1 MKAFLHCLPRGVDNA
16 ACRDFIEN
24 SPLPSWLPVL
34 DHLRQAFGLADGPW
48 EKIPQGSNAL
58 FGLRDVIVKL
68 VPPNWRR
75 QGDKEL
81 LVAPLLEGK
90 LSLQTPGLI
99 GSGEVD
105 DWVFV
110 ITTRLDGVVLAD
122 VWPTLAIEQK
132 RAIMLQTGQ
141 VLRELRA
148 VRFDDDI
155 AIKVDWPSYV
165 QGLVDGCMAR
175 HRRRMMSEVLL
186 DQVLPYIAAAKDF
199 AQQGA
204 PRFIHMDI
212 HPWNLMAKQ
221 EEGGWKL
228 TCLLDFGDAIV
239 GNKDRFELLTP
250 MIFMAQ
256 GSPVLL
262 QALLDSYDATNDI
275 SPSTL
280 QRQLTA
286 CMLVRPDSDVMFCM
300 RQVPT
305 SAPRDNWEQI
315 AAQIFPI

>member
-1 MKAFLHCLPRGVDNA
+1 MKALLNCLPRGVDNA

-24 SPLPSWLPVL
+24 APLTSWLPVL

-58 FGLRDVIVKL
+58 FGLKDVIVKL

-75 QGDKEL
+75 QGDKEI

-122 VWPTLAIEQK
+122 VWPALDIEQK

-141 VLRELRA
+141 LLRELRA
-148 VRFDDDI
+148 VAFDDDI
-155 AIKVDWPSYV
+155 AIKVDWTSYV
-165 QGLVDGCMAR
+165 QGLVDGCVAR
-175 HRRRMMSEVLL
+175 HQRRMMPEGLR
-186 DQVLPYIAAAKDF
+186 DQVLPYIAAAPDF
-199 AQQGA
+199 ARQGT

-228 TCLLDFGDAIV
+228 TGLLDFGDAIV
-239 GNKDRFELLTP
+239 GNSDRFELLTP

-262 QALLDSYDATNDI
+262 QALLDAYGAIGDI
-275 SPSTL
+275 GPCTL
-280 QRQLTA
+280 RRQLTA

-300 RQVPT
+300 QQVPA
-305 SAPRDNWEQI
+305 SGPRDNWEQI